1 LLEEALAVY
10 QPSFLL
16 TLPVDVQPLELKTK
30 QFYHF
35 CPKQGQVDWVMEEVR
50 TLIYIEKI
58 YKNPLLNQW

>member
-16 TLPVDVQPLELKTK
+16 ILPVDVQPLEWKTK
-30 QFYHF
+30 QFCHF
-35 CPKQGQVDWVMEEVR
+35 CPKQVQVDWVMVEVR